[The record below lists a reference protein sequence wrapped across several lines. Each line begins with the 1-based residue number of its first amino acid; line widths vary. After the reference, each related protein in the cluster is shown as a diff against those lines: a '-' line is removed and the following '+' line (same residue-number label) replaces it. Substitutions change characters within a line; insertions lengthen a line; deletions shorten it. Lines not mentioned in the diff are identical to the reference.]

1 MSNKEEIN
9 PLFTKE
15 NVDAIFVPNVVKE
28 DLCSILEEKLKK
40 TGFYYRVAYRV
51 KTSDSILSKM
61 IRRNYGAK
69 GSDYEHKKLQDL
81 VGIRIM
87 LYFDDDMSIL
97 RTLLDSLFSEPG
109 EWETTETTVYEFHAT
124 KINGTFKMPGYLSNM
139 IVNPALGDYVDD
151 TFEIQVRTNAFE
163 GWHEVEHDLH
173 YKGSAFD
180 VSNETL
186 ARRMNSILATLEL
199 CDDSIVNLLEDL
211 GHQHYKDKNW
221 EDMVRCH
228 FRVKLSSEPLWP
240 EIIECLNENNEL
252 AKTIFKFSR
261 SKLLEYLWKKANEND
276 EHTVSMLIK
285 AINEVGPRDEKL
297 FEIFAENSVKKTNVN
312 KRKKFEPFKL
322 LGKFPVFVSN
332 VDIVNDKGDIE
343 ESFDKA
349 SSYIY
354 SWVKS
359 RLHEVFP
366 DLPENISS
374 YDNDVPGY
382 RIILNY
388 DRDKLFF
395 SEMTTHPDSNVANR
409 IWISNA
415 KIEEKGGKLKF
426 SVTNH
431 FAEPLE
437 KYRDP
442 ENGLFSRPNFYGE
455 IADNIGIVDVDRL
468 KEGIRYVNEDN
479 IDDLYDLIYSG
490 RRRFPVI
497 VFIVTDKS
505 WADKFDIDFFAFLV
519 GYYAHVR
526 VIEDEDV
533 QKAFAKECDM
543 DEKLYGDSITVFYRG
558 EPPVTSYKRDILE
571 TSFEVIK
578 YETKKYWNEKGC
590 SAFRR
595 QLIAQIREKMVE
607 KQQPENGYI
616 EHPDKPADNGEIWDI
631 CDRNGKS
638 IGNTMDRADAK
649 TIKNGFFH
657 KVISVYTVSKDGKVL
672 VTRRSGSKSHPHKW
686 EVTCGSILSGES
698 VEEGAIRELLEETGI
713 ERKAEELKPIYVHVD
728 DKRHCIYYGFLNLVD
743 SSEMDIK
750 LMPEE
755 IDQYRFM
762 ELSDFYDFIKSSAF
776 VKSESGRFVVYEEN
790 IKSEIK
796 KILKK

>member
-1 MSNKEEIN
+1 MSDKEEIN

-15 NVDAIFVPNVVKE
+15 NVDAIFVPNMLKE

-40 TGFYYRVAYRV
+40 AGFYYRVAYRV
-51 KTSDSILSKM
+51 KSPDSILSKM

-69 GSDYEHKKLQDL
+69 GSDYENKKLQDL

-87 LYFDDDMSIL
+87 LYFDDDMAIL
-97 RTLLDSLFSEPG
+97 RSLLDSLFSEPG
-109 EWETTETTVYEFHAT
+109 EWETTETTAYEFHAM
-124 KINGTFKMPGYLSNM
+124 KINGTFKMPAYLSDM
-139 IVNPALGDYVDD
+139 IVNPMLGDYVDD

-199 CDDSIVNLLEDL
+199 CDDSIVKLLEDL

-221 EDMVRCH
+221 EDMIRCH
-228 FRVKLSSEPLWP
+228 FRVKLMSESLWP
-240 EIIECLNENNEL
+240 EIIGCFNDNNEL
-252 AKTIFKFSR
+252 AKTFFKFSR
-261 SKLLEYLWKKANEND
+261 SKIMEYLWKKTAEND
-276 EHTVSMLIK
+276 DHTVNMLIK
-285 AINEVGPRDEKL
+285 AINEVGPRDERL
-297 FEIFAENSVKKTNVN
+297 FEIFAENSVKKSNAN
-312 KRKKFEPFKL
+312 KRKKFEPFKP

-366 DLPENISS
+366 DLPENVSS

-382 RIILNY
+382 RIMLNY

-409 IWISNA
+409 LWISNA
-415 KIEEKGGKLKF
+415 KIEGKNGKLKF

-437 KYRDP
+437 KYRNP

-468 KEGIRYVNEDN
+468 KEGIRYINEDN

-497 VFIVTDKS
+497 VFMVTDKS

-543 DEKLYGDSITVFYRG
+543 DENFYGDSITVFYPG
-558 EPPVTSYKRDILE
+558 EPSVTSYKRDILE

-607 KQQPENGYI
+607 KQQPEVGYI
-616 EHPDKPADNGEIWDI
+616 ETPDRPSENTEIWDI
-631 CDRNGKS
+631 CDRDGINIGK
-638 IGNTMDRADAK
+638 TMDRADAK
-649 TIKNGFFH
+649 TLKGNFFH
-657 KVISVYTVSKDGKVL
+657 KVISVYTISKDEKIL
-672 VTRRSGSKSHPHKW
+672 VTRRSVAKSHPHRW
-686 EVTCGSILSGES
+686 EVTCGSILSGEG
-698 VEEGAIRELLEETGI
+698 VEEGAVRELFEETGLKR
-713 ERKAEELKPIYVHVD
+713 EAGELIPVYTHVD

-743 SSEMDIK
+743 SSDIDIK

-755 IDQYRFM
+755 IDQYKFM
-762 ELSDFYDFIKSSAF
+762 SKDEFYDFIRSSSF
-776 VKSESGRFVVYEEN
+776 VRSESERFSIYEEN
-790 IKSEIK
+790 IRSGIDGL
-796 KILKK
+796 LKE